1 MIYDY
6 INNEN
11 HKSIMENIEI
21 PQELQEQYKEFLS
34 TLDNKELQALVIAND
49 HLGSSFDMEKSI
61 KYKEWKNKLN
71 E

>member
-1 MIYDY
+1 MIILIMKI
-6 INNEN
+6 INQ
-11 HKSIMENIEI
+11 SIMENIEI

>member
-1 MIYDY
+1 
-6 INNEN
+6 
-11 HKSIMENIEI
+11 MENIEI

-61 KYKEWKNKLN
+61 KYKEWKNKMN